1 MPDFSAVDLRPK
13 HRRFLSRLRATLD
26 AEMPGD
32 LRETDFVL
40 SEEPPDSRA
49 MAVLARH
56 GWIMPR
62 WPRSAGG
69 AGLDQIEAKLLELEL
84 EVRHATV
91 PGHYRL
97 APGPVTRHG
106 TEELQAE
113 VLPRVAQGRAM
124 VCLGYTEPDSGSDAA
139 AAKTRAEQRG
149 DTWVI
154 NGQKIFTTGAHFA
167 DYCWLLTRT
176 DQTASKHQGLTMFL
190 MPMTLPG
197 IEVRPLPALGR
208 GRSNVLYLT
217 DVEVP
222 DRYRCGPINGGW
234 AVAGTSLDEGHGV
247 SPEDDT
253 HLGNINGLGWV
264 ATRALERALAATLD
278 WARSPRS
285 ADGRC
290 PIDDPDIRRRLARVE
305 LDVEVNW
312 NTPAEMGR
320 VVAAETLVR
329 DLSDLVAMVGPAAIL
344 NAGVEGSVGGGDLE
358 VAIRFAQASLTFGGT
373 VEIFRNNIAQR
384 RLGLPRPAPP
394 APRKAES

>member
-1 MPDFSAVDLRPK
+1 
-13 HRRFLSRLRATLD
+13 
-26 AEMPGD
+26 
-32 LRETDFVL
+32 
-40 SEEPPDSRA
+40 
-49 MAVLARH
+49 
-56 GWIMPR
+56 
-62 WPRSAGG
+62 
-69 AGLDQIEAKLLELEL
+69 
-84 EVRHATV
+84 
-91 PGHYRL
+91 
-97 APGPVTRHG
+97 
-106 TEELQAE
+106 
-113 VLPRVAQGRAM
+113 
-124 VCLGYTEPDSGSDAA
+124 
-139 AAKTRAEQRG
+139 
-149 DTWVI
+149 VI

-176 DQTASKHQGLTMFL
+176 DQAAPKHRGLTMFL

-222 DRYRCGPINGGW
+222 DRYRCGPVNGGW

-253 HLGNINGLGWV
+253 HLGDINGLGWV
-264 ATRALERALAATLD
+264 ATRALERALAATLE
-278 WARSPRS
+278 WARSPIS

-329 DLSDLVAMVGPAAIL
+329 DLSDLVAIVGPAAIL
-344 NAGVEGSVGGGDLE
+344 TAGVDGSVGGGDLE

-384 RLGLPRPAPP
+384 RLGLPRSAPP
-394 APRKAES
+394 APRKAAG